1 MVKKYRVLGLH
12 CEGCA
17 NSVTQAIQALQAKAK
32 VKVDLG
38 KKQIAVD
45 GVDDDATIRQA
56 VGNAGFIYAGPI

>member
-45 GVDDDATIRQA
+45 DDATIRQA